1 MKNWQEII
9 LRHHEWAHKNDGY
22 SLVTRPGADSA
33 DITALEASL
42 GIELPV
48 EFHELYRTY
57 DGVGVS
63 ADSGQIYWMFRS
75 LTEIPKFMEESR
87 DWFQETHPE
96 IARRFFPFID
106 WSSGDATG
114 YLLSQSGG
122 LLPGLY
128 DFEHE
133 AYEFDESQDETT
145 FLSSLHNTIEDFLSQ
160 D

>member
-1 MKNWQEII
+1 MKNWQDII
-9 LRHHEWAHKNDGY
+9 QRSHEWAHKNDGY
-22 SLVTRPGADSA
+22 SLVTRPGAELA
-33 DITALEASL
+33 DITALESSF
-42 GIELPV
+42 GFQLPT
-48 EFHELYRTY
+48 EFHELYLTY

-75 LTEIPKFMEESR
+75 LAQIPKFMEETR

-96 IARRFFPFID
+96 VARRFFPFID
-106 WSSGDATG
+106 WSSGDSTG
-114 YLLSQSGG
+114 YLLSQSGE

-133 AYEFDESQDETT
+133 DYEFDASQDESA
-145 FLSSLHNTIEDFLSQ
+145 FLSSFYTTIEDTFAQ